1 MAKSRAAWLPLPAIG
16 IISSAAQTLAATN
29 VPYYIYMFEWYGGL
43 FECYLSTLEFIHEKY
58 CSLCCLCCCAGVLF
72 FYFFLSSYAC
82 SVRSLDVVLFFF
94 FIYLLLLLLRI
105 VCFLSG
111 IDCWMEPMRLFL
123 LTPLPLLFW
132 RNLFFFVFFKYAL
145 GVRNGYY
152 LAFKSLAYFSPGGLN
167 VLAR

>member
-1 MAKSRAAWLPLPAIG
+1 MLFKHIG
-16 IISSAAQTLAATN
+16 IYSREI
-29 VPYYIYMFEWYGGL
+29 L
-43 FECYLSTLEFIHEKY
+43 FAVLFVL
-58 CSLCCLCCCAGVLF
+58 LCWCLFF

-94 FIYLLLLLLRI
+94 FIYLLLLLMLRI

-111 IDCWMEPMRLFL
+111 IDCWMEPMRLFFCSL
-123 LTPLPLLFW
+123 LYLFSSGAI
-132 RNLFFFVFFKYAL
+132 LFFVFFKYAL